1 MKKKLL
7 VPFGAAL
14 GAILV
19 SCGGTGESSLP
30 GSHPTGSD
38 GPTSSSEIVDAN
50 ENTPVFSVFNGKLEQ
65 NVKIQVLENDTAKE
79 LGYLDEL
86 LDAFNEKYAAYGIEA
101 VDANIDQY
109 SDLAQDGPYG
119 YGPDVL
125 YQANDVI
132 MKYTEARHVFPI
144 PSWEVEAFDNLP
156 ETAIEAYQGID
167 SGVRY
172 TYGVPINAQAGM
184 LFYRKDLLPANSD
197 ADGNGTPDVV
207 ESWNA
212 LWKFSKDINAA
223 DPTKRGYAKAL
234 YDVYFSSGYLF
245 SYGAYVFGDNGQNPL
260 DIGFNKGEAWKGA
273 RVIRQLAEVIGP
285 TCVDDSINTTCYGQL
300 ARGEIF
306 ATMTTPDVT
315 ENFITEMTAQ
325 YETEGLSSVEADAKA
340 RENLVIAGLP
350 KLPASGDLSEE
361 NPEFRDMQAM
371 GGINGYAISAYTKVP
386 NAALEFVKFATSY
399 EMVKLREEML
409 GIAPCREDVVAES
422 QSPISENIF
431 SRLEDGLITLMPSIN
446 EVAQIWTPG
455 ESFNKD
461 LATDPTRDPSE
472 QKYKTQDDYQKG
484 LDDMCDQILE
494 AITTLA

>member
-19 SCGGTGESSLP
+19 SCGGAGESSLP

-38 GPTSSSEIVDAN
+38 GPTASSEIVDAN
-50 ENTPVFSVFNGKLEQ
+50 ENTPVFSVFNGELEQ

-172 TYGVPINAQAGM
+172 TYGIPVNAQAGM

-325 YETEGLSSVEADAKA
+325 YETEGLSSVEAEAKA

-361 NPEFRDMQAM
+361 SPELRDMQAM

-431 SRLEDGLITLMPSIN
+431 SRLEDGLITLMPSIS

>member
-50 ENTPVFSVFNGKLEQ
+50 ENTPVFSVFNGELEQ

-172 TYGVPINAQAGM
+172 TYGVPVNAQAGM

-325 YETEGLSSVEADAKA
+325 YETEGLSSVEAEAKA

-361 NPEFRDMQAM
+361 NPELRDMQAM

-399 EMVKLREEML
+399 EMAKLREEML

-431 SRLEDGLITLMPSIN
+431 SRLEDGLITLMPSIS

>member
-19 SCGGTGESSLP
+19 SCGGAGESSLS

-50 ENTPVFSVFNGKLEQ
+50 ENTPVFSVFNGELEQ

-172 TYGVPINAQAGM
+172 TYGVPVNAQAGM

-325 YETEGLSSVEADAKA
+325 YETEGLSSVEAEAKA

-361 NPEFRDMQAM
+361 NPELRDMQAM

-431 SRLEDGLITLMPSIN
+431 SRLEDGLIALMPSIN

>member
-1 MKKKLL
+1 MKRKFV
-7 VPFGAAL
+7 VPLGAAIA
-14 GAILV
+14 AILV
-19 SCGGTGESSLP
+19 SCGGTEQPSLP
-30 GSHPTGSD
+30 SQPNETG
-38 GPTSSSEIVDAN
+38 GNSELVDAD
-50 ENTPVFSVFNGKLEQ
+50 ENTPVFSVFNGELER
-65 NVKIQVLENDTAKE
+65 NIKIQVLENDTAKE

-86 LDAFNEKYAAYGIEA
+86 LDAFNEKYAEYGIEA

-132 MKYTEARHVFPI
+132 MKYTEARHVYPI
-144 PSWEVEAFDNLP
+144 PSWEVEAFENLP
-156 ETAIEAYQGID
+156 EAAIKAYQGVD

-184 LFYRKDLLPANSD
+184 LFYRKDMVPENSD
-197 ADGNGTPDVV
+197 ANQNGTPDMV

-212 LWKFSKDINAA
+212 LWKYSKDINVA

-245 SYGAYVFGDNGQNPL
+245 SYGAYVFGDDGQNPL

-273 RVIRQLAEVIGP
+273 QIIRQLAEVIGP

-325 YETEGLSSVEADAKA
+325 YETEGLNYAEADAKA

-361 NPEFRDMQAM
+361 NPELVDMQAM

-409 GIAPCREDVVAES
+409 GVAPCREDVVAES
-422 QSPISENIF
+422 DSAISENIF
-431 SRLEDGLITLMPSIN
+431 SRLESGLITLMPSIS

-461 LATDPTRDPSE
+461 LATDPTRAPAD
-472 QKYKTQDDYQKG
+472 QKYKTQEDYQKG